1 MIWQISEE
9 QATFHGTSI
18 GQAVDLLKSPEY
30 QLFVDIEFTDL
41 KKLTTYVTDLISK
54 AGSSAS
60 GDFLALMDEDDSA
73 EDNDSEDTVHLITKF
88 IIFTKVKLISDM

>member
-1 MIWQISEE
+1 M
-9 QATFHGTSI
+9 
-18 GQAVDLLKSPEY
+18 
-30 QLFVDIEFTDL
+30 DIELTDL
-41 KKLTTYVTDLISK
+41 KKVATYVADLISK

-73 EDNDSEDTVHLITKF
+73 EDDDSEDTVRLITKF